1 MSRRAPEE
9 FAFLGLDEAT
19 RDSRSFISRTQCELC
34 GCVLFFSNGEEHLR
48 GRRHVRRYRSY
59 QNAHRFLKI
68 ERNQAKRLACLQ
80 QARTS
85 PFWVG
90 DLANVKSALL
100 DWVDD
105 GAHESREVVYS
116 AWRAHV
122 RREQAFLLLLAVT
135 KASISSVSGSLDSAR
150 EQGVLLGDSR
160 AWGRLLLETAGSGN
174 LVLSLVVPF
183 VPDHY
188 LTTRRPLW
196 DKRYTATE
204 VDTSML
210 DKHASSAC

>member
-1 MSRRAPEE
+1 MSSARASP
-9 FAFLGLDEAT
+9 
-19 RDSRSFISRTQCELC
+19 
-34 GCVLFFSNGEEHLR
+34 HLR
-48 GRRHVRRYRSY
+48 GGMFEGIVRWM
-59 QNAHRFLKI
+59 I
-68 ERNQAKRLACLQ
+68 EGNQVTRLACLQ
-80 QARTS
+80 QARAS

-90 DLANVKSALL
+90 NLANVKSALL
-100 DWVDD
+100 DWIDD
-105 GAHESREVVYS
+105 GKKKSRRVVYK

-135 KASISSVSGSLDSAR
+135 KASMSSVSGSLDSAR

-174 LVLSLVVPF
+174 LVLSLVMPF

-210 DKHASSAC
+210 DKHHSSAC